1 MTNLDDIDRRLL
13 AALQRN
19 ARETVTALGAE
30 VSLSA
35 PAVKRRLDR
44 LERAGVIRRYTVDIA
59 QDALGWTVEAF
70 VDLEF
75 GPGTTTEAIAVWLS
89 QHPEVA
95 EAWTVTG
102 VADARVRVHAA
113 DQRHLETFL
122 NRLREDAGVLR
133 TQTVVVLSNL
143 ARPGP
148 APRTR

>member
-1 MTNLDDIDRRLL
+1 MTNIDDIDRRLL

-19 ARETVTALGAE
+19 GRETVTALGDE

-44 LERAGVIRRYTVDIA
+44 LERDGVIRRFTVDIA

-75 GPGTTTEAIAVWLS
+75 GPGTTTEAIADWLS
-89 QHPEVA
+89 QHPEVTD
-95 EAWTVTG
+95 AWTVTG

-113 DQRHLETFL
+113 DQRHLEMFL

-143 ARPGP
+143 ARPGSP
-148 APRTR
+148 PR